1 MAELNA
7 LSACPPSLVVTP
19 HPVTLEGQQRI
30 VAEMLPRET
39 LGHFL
44 ARTVPDYG
52 SDAWEV
58 RINGVRVPHQ
68 IIDKVR
74 PKGGTVIEV
83 RGTVGR
89 TALLIVAMVALT
101 IFTAGVGT
109 AMVAAGYSAM
119 AAGMAQAAI
128 YAVGSLLINKVL
140 GPKKPKQYESDAAT
154 VYTIGSA
161 RNQARPYEPLPLV
174 LGNIRIAP
182 DIASQPYSFYEAN
195 DQFMAMVL
203 TPGINVARVEAMFNG
218 EALLSTFEGV
228 QVWHSGFPRM
238 PEEKIPLYSNVD
250 TLAGGALTAEK
261 GTPSAWVQRTSSP
274 STIRLQLDF
283 DYMLFDTTS
292 KGKPKDNQETIQVQ
306 YRSVGATDWRVF
318 GNFPLISQSQKQQR
332 RTYALDV
339 EPGQYEVRARIAGR
353 NTDGSGAT
361 SDFTWSTLKSI
372 QTDTASYAGIPRIG
386 IRIKATGQLNGAP
399 DELRCVAYAAPI
411 PVWKGSQWVT
421 EETSNPG
428 AQILAYARGIRDP
441 AGNLIAGLGL
451 LDAQIDIAALQAFML
466 HCAASKYS
474 YDNVIRDTRSH
485 DDVLQAIAL
494 AGFGNVTWAAGR
506 LSVVWAA
513 DEQPLSGVVNM
524 ATIKKGQ
531 FQIDYTLANAAD
543 GIEFTYVDRSD
554 WSSKT
559 LRVTA
564 PGVQTMLNPAQV
576 SGEGITTEEHAA
588 KMARYH
594 LAQSLYQYK
603 DISFSTDIEHLSY
616 RRMSVLAL
624 QHDLTQWGFGGRL
637 VSATRDGSTV
647 VLNLDDQVRAPATGN
662 SVIGLRIPGE
672 LVYRVFRV
680 ATFAGE
686 TDQIRLADP
695 WPADAPL
702 PGNTAENPA
711 HDTIWI
717 FDFKQTPGYRVR
729 VVGIEPESDLKGASV
744 SVVPEGPEFWRY
756 VESGQYI
763 PAPNGSL
770 LQTRPVASN
779 LRITEQQVVQGDTV
793 FTELSATFD
802 VSGPVGETIVLSD
815 LDRNSELE
823 QVAATR
829 TRTATWRIPQ
839 AGVYPITVR
848 PYSPEGNAGVAVTA
862 MYATRG
868 ADVPPVLV
876 DVFDVAE
883 ISGGVRRYTWGFL
896 KETVQSADFAGVEI
910 RYSAGKVA
918 APAWDQMTPLGDDG
932 YHVAAFEAVLPP
944 AGDWT
949 FACRSRNTSGA
960 LSEASRVVQKTLR
973 ANLGEVIGDLTED
986 LEEQTRKQVEQQ
998 RQLDKETLDRV
1009 LADASEAAARAR
1021 DLAVVNA
1028 NLVQETGL
1036 RVAAVQQVADN
1047 LSTTSKALAQEK
1059 IDRANAVLN
1068 EKTERVAA
1076 VENLATT
1083 TQSQFESVAQQIGSV
1098 AAGSG
1103 TQFDKKKIWYFD
1115 SAIEGWGSNG
1125 GNPTIVEGWLR
1136 PFNNSNAYITS
1147 PTSLAIDGAAY
1158 RFIKLRM
1165 RKVGNPVWKGTV
1177 WWTIDADATF
1187 NAAKSSTIAQ
1197 PSFDANGIA
1206 TVDIDNIPWN
1216 GASPVRQVRLD
1227 LTVAQTANDYILY
1240 DYVAV
1245 GRPTPGASV
1254 AEVQEVQTALQQ
1266 ADQVVAQ
1273 SVTTL
1278 GVQMRGQYTGS
1289 DPAQLTSGL
1298 MYQEMQARAT
1308 ADQVQV
1314 QRIGTMEA
1322 RMPAGTGGLATSASV
1337 TTLQDAMVAADQSN
1351 AQATTRLSSDLRA
1364 AMSRSLNLVINGDL
1378 VNDLAGWQVS
1388 GGQPGAWTVS
1398 ATEGRGGGKCL
1409 KGTSIPFGVV
1419 TSVQANLNEGIEVKV
1434 GRRYRLRAW
1443 VKVSADYVGDTD
1455 NSKIRVG
1462 AVRTDGTEVLLW
1474 SRVYNSG
1481 WTNWTLVEAVF
1492 TIAEGT
1498 VRFRLSAGLRNTA
1511 GYVLV
1516 DDFELVDVTDE
1527 EQIAST
1533 ASGLSSITT
1542 RTGVIEGT
1550 LVAHGSALTQV
1561 QADLAGK
1568 ASNAAMSSLE
1578 GKVTQL
1584 GNTVSS
1590 QGTALTNVTASLQNI
1605 GGDNL
1610 ILNSSM
1616 EDGTP
1621 SGVNPPTGWNLERSR
1636 SEGGALSHVDSP
1648 LSGGG
1653 KALRIEWTAV
1663 NAKDWIGL
1671 NRAGP
1676 GTNYVKVEANTD
1688 YVLSSWV
1695 RGSVGTKTQL
1705 YVQWM
1710 NSTGGTVLGTVTLPE
1725 VAMTGQWQ
1733 RLVLPAR
1740 SRGDAVL
1747 ARVYVGR
1754 QFADQPGSYAI
1765 EIDNVMMQQGTVATA
1780 YMPSGAE
1787 TLAKVSANAAAT
1799 TSLTGTVT
1807 ALQGNVTALGQ
1818 SVTSVN
1824 AELDGLRTLGDNL
1837 VPNSDFA
1844 TGLQWWSLAAP
1855 FPVWSETA
1863 GDNRPGVTMTRT
1875 TSSNPALGAMDA
1887 QWIPNR
1893 GARRYRAIVRAMG
1906 VSGAMNLMLRLQR
1919 QNRETLAVGYSD
1931 KQLTLTTSFGT
1942 YIVDFDAVDST
1953 IGAVRL
1959 WAYNYP
1965 NNAVVRVD
1973 CIELYDVTDQ
1983 LAAETNA
1990 AATSTLTGKVT
2001 TLEGTTIAQGQA
2013 ITSVNAQLTAT
2024 QQAGA
2029 NIMVDAGFEGHA
2041 ADALISQSSTGALR
2055 AIAGSAGARAYV
2067 GARAARLLR
2076 TGAPSNTNTDVYFGP
2091 EILTNEGRV
2100 YFVEA
2105 WLKNDPDAVAPG
2117 GSTYSIGV
2125 SGVNSAGVRAWYSAP
2140 ATGTQRMDAL
2150 ANWTKISGY
2159 VTISNPTVKA
2169 QLWAAIQGRNGQ
2181 TPQNVALLIDN
2192 VMWQD
2197 VTDAHGAKTTA
2208 DAAATGLSALTT
2220 TVTQQGGQI
2229 TTLGQQVN
2237 QVGAS
2242 VAGKADTQVVQTLTA
2257 MVKDTMTGGGNLLS
2271 NTLFKDGRR
2280 GWGWWNSGNG
2290 TWNELGLVA
2299 GPEWA
2304 PPGLAHFGGFAP
2316 SNLALNTQFWA
2327 GDEQPVPVVAGKRYC
2342 FSAYINCHRVGLAIL
2357 ISFRDA
2363 NGNTVGEQYSG
2374 PADATN
2380 VRPPITLDRMKRL
2393 SASMVA
2399 PASAV
2404 YARVGFYL
2412 RGLGLSNNEGNYFW
2426 IFQPMLEEMR
2436 EGQTGPSPYSA
2447 GGGETLAGYSLYVT
2461 ADGLTGGM
2469 VTKNDGKVVDMKI
2482 LANVL
2487 QILSPNQP
2495 EGIEMRDGYIRVWK
2509 GNSQRIIGTGFGSGD
2524 LMDYFGP
2531 NVGAGAA
2538 NKMNA
2543 TMWMD
2548 VNGNAYWG
2556 GSLSAGIWKNANRT
2570 SSTAANPYVEVGPF
2584 AAHGKQR
2591 VVVASFSTFSPTYT
2605 TWYDGRS
2612 SSNEPP
2618 PPAIVTSTVLRLRRN
2633 SGAGLELVSQ
2643 QAFPPSAVLV
2653 SNTYHDRD
2661 AGIPQLPNGGWQQQ
2675 YYFTCSGSFTATEQ
2689 GSTYQSFIY
2698 EGSLT
2703 TQAIPQ
2709 IENQTIAVVSTEE
2722 P

>member
-1 MAELNA
+1 MAELNG

-386 IRIKATGQLNGAP
+386 IRIKATGQLNGSP

-441 AGNLIAGLGL
+441 GGNLIAGLGL

-466 HCAASKYS
+466 HCAASKYT

-647 VLNLDDQVRAPATGN
+647 VLTLDDQVRAPATGN
-662 SVIGLRIPGE
+662 SFIGLRIPGE

-680 ATFAGE
+680 AAFAGE
-686 TDQIRLADP
+686 TDQIRLADT

-829 TRTATWRIPQ
+829 TRIATWRIPQ

-896 KETVQSADFAGVEI
+896 NETVQSADFAGVEI

-1103 TQFDKKKIWYFD
+1103 TQFDKKRIWYFD
-1115 SAIEGWGSNG
+1115 SAIEGWASNG

-1165 RKVGNPVWKGTV
+1165 RKVGNPAWKGTV
-1177 WWTIDADATF
+1177 WWTTDADATF
-1187 NAAKSSTIAQ
+1187 NAAKSSTTAQ

-1419 TSVQANLNEGIEVKV
+1419 TSAQANLNEGIEVKV

-1516 DDFELVDVTDE
+1516 DDLELVDVTDE

-1550 LVAHGSALTQV
+1550 LVAQGSALTQV
-1561 QADLAGK
+1561 QADVAGK
-1568 ASNAAMSSLE
+1568 ASNGALTWLDS
-1578 GKVTQL
+1578 KVTQL
-1584 GNTVSS
+1584 GNTVTS

-1610 ILNSSM
+1610 LSDSSFETSNNQASLLPNWQTSSSGATLVSYGNSPLPGSGRFVSVSATLVGSGQYVGVEPATSM
-1616 EDGTP
+1616 RPKAVAGQKYVNSVWAKGTP
-1621 SGVNPPTGWNLERSR
+1621 
-1636 SEGGALSHVDSP
+1636 GAT
-1648 LSGGG
+1648 
-1653 KALRIEWTAV
+1653 LRMFVQFLTAGS
-1663 NAKDWIGL
+1663 ASGL
-1671 NRAGP
+1671 NVVSQDFTLSDTFQRFVMNPVVAAENAALVRAIYRVIGGP
-1676 GTNYVKVEANTD
+1676 TSASLQLDIDNAQLQQGDVATQ
-1688 YVLSSWV
+1688 WV
-1695 RGSVGTKTQL
+1695 PSVGEAAAVAAAAAAAT
-1705 YVQWM
+1705 
-1710 NSTGGTVLGTVTLPE
+1710 STLSGTVT
-1725 VAMTGQWQ
+1725 T
-1733 RLVLPAR
+1733 
-1740 SRGDAVL
+1740 
-1747 ARVYVGR
+1747 
-1754 QFADQPGSYAI
+1754 
-1765 EIDNVMMQQGTVATA
+1765 
-1780 YMPSGAE
+1780 
-1787 TLAKVSANAAAT
+1787 
-1799 TSLTGTVT
+1799 
-1807 ALQGNVTALGQ
+1807 LQGNVTAQGQ
-1818 SVTSVN
+1818 AVTTVN
-1824 AELDGLRTLGDNL
+1824 AKLDGLRTLGDNL

-1844 TGLQWWSLAAP
+1844 AGLQWWLLQTP
-1855 FPVWSETA
+1855 FPVWSDTA

-1931 KQLTLTTSFGT
+1931 KQLTLTTSFAT
-1942 YIVDFDAVDST
+1942 YTVDFEAVDST

-1959 WAYNYP
+1959 WVYNYP

-1973 CIELYDVTDQ
+1973 SVELYDVTDQ
-1983 LAAETNA
+1983 LAAEANA

-2001 TLEGTTIAQGQA
+2001 TLEGTTTAQGQA

-2029 NIMVDAGFEGHA
+2029 NIMVDAGFEGFA

-2055 AIAGSAGARAYV
+2055 AIAGSAGARTYV

-2125 SGVNSAGVRAWYSAP
+2125 SGVNSAGSRAWYSAP
-2140 ATGTQRMDAL
+2140 TTGTQRMDAL

-2192 VMWQD
+2192 VIWQD

-2229 TTLGQQVN
+2229 TALGQQVN

-2242 VAGKADTQVVQTLTA
+2242 VAGKADAQVVQTLTA

-2290 TWNELGLVA
+2290 TWHELGLVA
-2299 GPEWA
+2299 GPDWA
-2304 PPGLAHFGGFAP
+2304 PPGLVHFGGFAP

-2548 VNGNAYWG
+2548 VSGNAYWG

-2591 VVVASFSTFSPTYT
+2591 VVVASFSTFSPNYT
-2605 TWYDGRS
+2605 AWYDGRS

-2643 QAFPPSAVLV
+2643 QAFRASAVLV

>member
-7 LSACPPSLVVTP
+7 LAACPPSLVVTP

-30 VAEMLPRET
+30 AAELLPRET

-44 ARTVPDYG
+44 VRTVPDYG

-174 LGNIRIAP
+174 LGSIRIAP
-182 DIASQPYSFYEAN
+182 DIASQPYSFYESN

-203 TPGINVARVEAMFNG
+203 TPGINVARVDAMFNG

-306 YRSVGATDWRVF
+306 YRTVGATDWRVF
-318 GNFPLISQSQKQQR
+318 GNFALISQSQKQQR

-411 PVWKGSQWVT
+411 PVWKGNQWIT
-421 EETSNPG
+421 EESSNPG

-466 HCAASKYS
+466 HCAASKYT

-543 GIEFTYVDRSD
+543 GVEFTYVDRSD

-647 VLNLDDQVRAPATGN
+647 VLTLDDQVRAPATGN
-662 SVIGLRIPGE
+662 SFIGLRIPGE

-702 PGNTAENPA
+702 PGNTDENQA

-802 VSGPVGETIVLSD
+802 VSGPAGETIVLSD

-896 KETVQSADFAGVEI
+896 NETVQSADFAGVEI

-1021 DLAVVNA
+1021 ELGVVNA
-1028 NLVQETGL
+1028 KLVSEAQTRANQIGQAMDA
-1036 RVAAVQQVADN
+1036 VAAEGQA
-1047 LSTTSKALAQEK
+1047 
-1059 IDRANAVLN
+1059 RAAGLLN
-1068 EKTERVAA
+1068 EKLERQAA
-1076 VENLATT
+1076 VTAESDAR
-1083 TQSQFESVAQQIGSV
+1083 QSDVESLSRALSEV

-1103 TQFDKKKIWYFD
+1103 TQFDSKTIWHFTTTV
-1115 SAIEGWGSNG
+1115 EGWGSNG
-1125 GNPTIVEGWLR
+1125 GAPALNDGWLR
-1136 PFNNSNAYITS
+1136 PTNNSASYAQS
-1147 PTSLAIDGAAY
+1147 PAALGIDGNAY

-1165 RKVGNPVWKGTV
+1165 RRTGNPVWLGLV
-1177 WWTIDADATF
+1177 RWTTEADQAW
-1187 NAAKSSTIAQ
+1187 NDGKSTTIAQ
-1197 PSFDANGIA
+1197 PAFDAAGVA
-1206 TVDIDNIPWN
+1206 TVDISDIPWS
-1216 GASPVRQVRLD
+1216 GPSPIRQVRIA
-1227 LTVAQTANDYILY
+1227 LTRGQTSNDYVEY
-1240 DYVAV
+1240 DYIAI
-1245 GRPTPGASV
+1245 GRPAPGASV
-1254 AEVQEVQTALQQ
+1254 ALVQEERQARVTAL
-1266 ADQVVAQ
+1266 AAEA
-1273 SVTTL
+1273 SERNTL
-1278 GVQMRGQYTGS
+1278 AVQMRGSYTGS
-1289 DPAQLTSGL
+1289 ELSQAQGFVGDERT
-1298 MYQEMQARAT
+1298 ARVA
-1308 ADQVQV
+1308 ADSAQV
-1314 QRIGTMEA
+1314 QRISTMEA
-1322 RMPAGTGGLATSASV
+1322 RLPAGTGQLATTAAV
-1337 TTLQDAMVAADQSN
+1337 TQLQEAMVAADQANS
-1351 AQATTRLSSDLRA
+1351 QATTTVNSKLTGLRMTGDNIVPNSNFATGMEWWTRTVGPAGNSIEWGA
-1364 AMSRSLNLVINGDL
+1364 ASGDGGPGVVI
-1378 VNDLAGWQVS
+1378 
-1388 GGQPGAWTVS
+1388 
-1398 ATEGRGGGKCL
+1398 GRGSTASSPWIAANEAAWQPVKAPRRFRAIFKARAVGTGGNVL
-1409 KGTSIPFGVV
+1409 MRQHVRDAALVEGVSDV
-1419 TSVQANLNEGIEVKV
+1419 TVAVTNTAWQRYTVDWSEVGPTRIEA
-1434 GRRYRLRAW
+1434 RFTA
-1443 VKVSADYVGDTD
+1443 YVTT
-1455 NSKIRVG
+1455 VG
-1462 AVRTDGTEVLLW
+1462 A
-1474 SRVYNSG
+1474 
-1481 WTNWTLVEAVF
+1481 
-1492 TIAEGT
+1492 T
-1498 VRFRLSAGLRNTA
+1498 VAFDRIEI
-1511 GYVLV
+1511 Y
-1516 DDFELVDVTDE
+1516 DVTDLVANE
-1527 EQIAST
+1527 LT
-1533 ASGLSSITT
+1533 ASGLQALTT
-1542 RTGVIEGT
+1542 RTSSIEGIQTAQAT
-1550 LVAHGSALTQV
+1550 LIGQV
-1561 QADLAGK
+1561 QSGLAQTNGNVTAAQQAAQAAADAAGAK
-1568 ASNAAMSSLE
+1568 GRVIYGAAAPAVADRLPQNLWIDSTGNANTPKRWNGTAWAAVSDKVATDAAAAAAAAQQTANAAQSQATANAGALSTLDT
-1578 GKVTQL
+1578 KVTQ
-1584 GNTVSS
+1584 
-1590 QGTALTNVTASLQNI
+1590 QGAALTAQGEAITAVNIRADGLAAGLANI

-1610 ILNSSM
+1610 LIDSSF
-1616 EDGTP
+1616 ET
-1621 SGVNPPTGWNLERSR
+1621 S
-1636 SEGGALSHVDSP
+1636 
-1648 LSGGG
+1648 
-1653 KALRIEWTAV
+1653 
-1663 NAKDWIGL
+1663 
-1671 NRAGP
+1671 
-1676 GTNYVKVEANTD
+1676 TNANTPAPNWA
-1688 YVLSSWV
+1688 SSSS
-1695 RGSVGTKTQL
+1695 GSA
-1705 YVQWM
+1705 
-1710 NSTGGTVLGTVTLPE
+1710 
-1725 VAMTGQWQ
+1725 VARYGVSD
-1733 RLVLPAR
+1733 L
-1740 SRGDAVL
+1740 
-1747 ARVYVGR
+1747 
-1754 QFADQPGSYAI
+1754 PGSSRFLSI
-1765 EIDNVMMQQGTVATA
+1765 
-1780 YMPSGAE
+1780 S
-1787 TLAKVSANAAAT
+1787 
-1799 TSLTGTVT
+1799 
-1807 ALQGNVTALGQ
+1807 
-1818 SVTSVN
+1818 
-1824 AELDGLRTLGDNL
+1824 
-1837 VPNSDFA
+1837 
-1844 TGLQWWSLAAP
+1844 
-1855 FPVWSETA
+1855 
-1863 GDNRPGVTMTRT
+1863 
-1875 TSSNPALGAMDA
+1875 
-1887 QWIPNR
+1887 
-1893 GARRYRAIVRAMG
+1893 
-1906 VSGAMNLMLRLQR
+1906 
-1919 QNRETLAVGYSD
+1919 
-1931 KQLTLTTSFGT
+1931 
-1942 YIVDFDAVDST
+1942 
-1953 IGAVRL
+1953 
-1959 WAYNYP
+1959 
-1965 NNAVVRVD
+1965 
-1973 CIELYDVTDQ
+1973 
-1983 LAAETNA
+1983 
-1990 AATSTLTGKVT
+1990 STLTGASSYVGIEPAVAMRPKVKVGESYVWSIWAKGTPGALFRMYTQYVNAAGSPVNTVQQDFVLTDAFTRFVINPSLAGESAVAARAICRVFGSAAGSALYQLDVDNAQFQQGSVATQWQPSAAEAAAALAANVGLATTLSGKVT
-2001 TLEGTTIAQGQA
+2001 TLEGTTTAQGQA
-2013 ITSVNAQLTAT
+2013 ITTVSAGLAQ
-2024 QQAGA
+2024 A
-2029 NIMVDAGFEGHA
+2029 NRSGSNMVVDGSFEGRASGTALA
-2041 ADALISQSSTGALR
+2041 AWAVVGPGGRTGTNALAVSGDGVARGTVIQTFDVTPGRTYYAEAWVKR
-2055 AIAGSAGARAYV
+2055 VGSATGGTIQLRGNLSLNGASATYPYFQQLNV
-2067 GARAARLLR
+2067 SQL
-2076 TGAPSNTNTDVYFGP
+2076 NTEDWV
-2091 EILTNEGRV
+2091 
-2100 YFVEA
+2100 
-2105 WLKNDPDAVAPG
+2105 
-2117 GSTYSIGV
+2117 
-2125 SGVNSAGVRAWYSAP
+2125 
-2140 ATGTQRMDAL
+2140 
-2150 ANWTKISGY
+2150 KISGKL
-2159 VTISNPTVKA
+2159 TIPEGKN
-2169 QLWAAIQGRNGQ
+2169 QLHFQEYHTGNLVSGQ
-2181 TPQNVALLIDN
+2181 QILWDDFVLL
-2192 VMWQD
+2192 D
-2197 VTDAHGAKTTA
+2197 VTEAAAAQGVA

-2229 TTLGQQVN
+2229 TALGQQVN

-2257 MVKDTMTGGGNLLS
+2257 MVKDTMSGGGNLLS
-2271 NTLFKDGRR
+2271 NTLFKDGSR

-2290 TWNELGLVA
+2290 VWNGLGLVA

-2342 FSAYINCHRVGLAIL
+2342 FSAYINCHRVGLALL

-2380 VRPPITLDRMKRL
+2380 VRPPITLERLKRL

-2404 YARVGFYL
+2404 YARVGYYL

-2509 GNSQRIIGTGFGSGD
+2509 GNSQRIIGTGFGGGD

-2538 NKMNA
+2538 NKLNA

-2618 PPAIVTSTVLRLRRN
+2618 PPAIASSTVLRLRRN
-2633 SGAGLELVSQ
+2633 VGAGLELVSQ
-2643 QAFPPSAVLV
+2643 QAFPASAVLV
-2653 SNTYHDRD
+2653 NLTYHDRD
-2661 AGIPQLPNGGWQQQ
+2661 AGIRELPNGGWQQE
-2675 YYFTCSGSFTATEQ
+2675 YYFACSGSFTATEP
-2689 GSTYQSFIY
+2689 GSTFQNFIY
-2698 EGSLT
+2698 EGAIT

-2709 IENQTIAVVSTEE
+2709 IVSQTIAVVSTEE

>member
-7 LSACPPSLVVTP
+7 LAACPPSLVVTP

-30 VAEMLPRET
+30 AAELLPRET

-44 ARTVPDYG
+44 VRTVPDYG

-174 LGNIRIAP
+174 LGSIRIAP
-182 DIASQPYSFYEAN
+182 DIASQPYSFYESN

-203 TPGINVARVEAMFNG
+203 TPGINVARVDAMFNG

-261 GTPSAWVQRTSSP
+261 GTPSAWVQRTSSL

-306 YRSVGATDWRVF
+306 YRTVGATDWRVF
-318 GNFPLISQSQKQQR
+318 GNFALISQSQKQQR

-411 PVWKGSQWVT
+411 PVWKGNQWIT
-421 EETSNPG
+421 EESSNPG

-466 HCAASKYS
+466 HCAASKYT

-647 VLNLDDQVRAPATGN
+647 VLTLDDQVRAPATGN
-662 SVIGLRIPGE
+662 SFIGLRIPGE

-702 PGNTAENPA
+702 PGNTDENPA

-770 LQTRPVASN
+770 LKTRPVASN

-793 FTELSATFD
+793 FTELSASFD

-823 QVAATR
+823 QVATTR

-876 DVFDVAE
+876 DVFDVVE

-896 KETVQSADFAGVEI
+896 NETVQSADFAGVEI
-910 RYSAGKVA
+910 RYSPGKVA

-944 AGDWT
+944 AGEWT

-960 LSEASRVVQKTLR
+960 LSETSRVVQKTLR
-973 ANLGEVIGDLTED
+973 ANLGEVIGDLVED
-986 LEEQTRKQVEQQ
+986 LDDQTRKLVEQQ
-998 RQLDKETLDRV
+998 RQLDKETVDRI

-1021 DLAVVNA
+1021 ELGVVNA
-1028 NLVQETGL
+1028 KLVSEAQTRANQIGQAMDAVAAEGQARATGL
-1036 RVAAVQQVADN
+1036 
-1047 LSTTSKALAQEK
+1047 
-1059 IDRANAVLN
+1059 LN
-1068 EKTERVAA
+1068 EKLERQAA
-1076 VENLATT
+1076 VTAESDAR
-1083 TQSQFESVAQQIGSV
+1083 QSDVESLSRALSEV

-1103 TQFDKKKIWYFD
+1103 TQFDSKTIWHFTTTV
-1115 SAIEGWGSNG
+1115 EGWGSNG
-1125 GNPTIVEGWLR
+1125 GAPALNDGWLR
-1136 PFNNSNAYITS
+1136 PTNNSASYAQS
-1147 PTSLAIDGAAY
+1147 PAGLGIDGNAY

-1165 RKVGNPVWKGTV
+1165 RRTGNPVWLGLV
-1177 WWTIDADATF
+1177 RWTTEADQAW
-1187 NAAKSSTIAQ
+1187 NDGKSTAIA
-1197 PSFDANGIA
+1197 PPAFDAAGVA
-1206 TVDIDNIPWN
+1206 TVDISDIPWS
-1216 GASPVRQVRLD
+1216 GPSPIRQVRIA
-1227 LTVAQTANDYILY
+1227 LTRGQTINDYVEY
-1240 DYVAV
+1240 DYIAI
-1245 GRPTPGASV
+1245 GRPAPGASV
-1254 AEVQEVQTALQQ
+1254 ALVQEERQARVTAL
-1266 ADQVVAQ
+1266 AAEA
-1273 SVTTL
+1273 SERNTL
-1278 GVQMRGQYTGS
+1278 AVQMRGNYTGS
-1289 DPAQLTSGL
+1289 DLSQAQGFVGDERT
-1298 MYQEMQARAT
+1298 ARVA
-1308 ADQVQV
+1308 ADSSQV
-1314 QRIGTMEA
+1314 QRITTMEA
-1322 RMPAGTGGLATSASV
+1322 RMPAGSGGLATSASV
-1337 TTLQDAMVAADQSN
+1337 TTLQDAMVAADQAN
-1351 AQATTRLSSDLRA
+1351 AQATTKVSSDLRA
-1364 AMSRSLNLVINGDL
+1364 ALSRSLNLVINGDL
-1378 VNDLAGWQVS
+1378 VNDLAGWQVA
-1388 GGQPGAWTVS
+1388 GGQQGTWTVS

-1409 KGTSIPFGVV
+1409 KGTSIPFGVA
-1419 TSVQANLNEGIEVKV
+1419 TSAQANLNEGIEVKV

-1443 VKVSADYVGDTD
+1443 VKVSADYVGDID

-1474 SRVYNSG
+1474 SRVYNAG
-1481 WTNWTLVEAVF
+1481 WTNWTVVENVF

-1498 VRFRLSAGLRNTA
+1498 VRFRLSAGIRNTA

-1527 EQIAST
+1527 EQIAAT
-1533 ASGLSSITT
+1533 ASGLSSLTT
-1542 RTGVIEGT
+1542 RTGIIEGT
-1550 LVAHGSALTQV
+1550 QNAQATLIGQV
-1561 QADLAGK
+1561 QSGLA
-1568 ASNAAMSSLE
+1568 
-1578 GKVTQL
+1578 Q
-1584 GNTVSS
+1584 
-1590 QGTALTNVTASLQNI
+1590 TN
-1605 GGDNL
+1605 
-1610 ILNSSM
+1610 
-1616 EDGTP
+1616 
-1621 SGVNPPTGWNLERSR
+1621 
-1636 SEGGALSHVDSP
+1636 
-1648 LSGGG
+1648 
-1653 KALRIEWTAV
+1653 
-1663 NAKDWIGL
+1663 
-1671 NRAGP
+1671 
-1676 GTNYVKVEANTD
+1676 
-1688 YVLSSWV
+1688 
-1695 RGSVGTKTQL
+1695 
-1705 YVQWM
+1705 
-1710 NSTGGTVLGTVTLPE
+1710 
-1725 VAMTGQWQ
+1725 
-1733 RLVLPAR
+1733 
-1740 SRGDAVL
+1740 
-1747 ARVYVGR
+1747 
-1754 QFADQPGSYAI
+1754 
-1765 EIDNVMMQQGTVATA
+1765 
-1780 YMPSGAE
+1780 
-1787 TLAKVSANAAAT
+1787 
-1799 TSLTGTVT
+1799 
-1807 ALQGNVTALGQ
+1807 GNVTAAQQAAQAAADAAGAKGKVIYGSALPAATDRLPQNLWIDSTGNSNTPKRWNGTAWAAVSDKVATDAAAAAAAAQQTANAAQSQASANAGALSTLDTKVTQQGAALTSLGQ
-1818 SVTSVN
+1818 AITTVN

-1837 VPNSDFA
+1837 IPNSNFSA
-1844 TGLQWWSLAAP
+1844 GLQWWSLQAP

-1863 GDNRPGVTMTRT
+1863 GDSRPGVTMTRT

-1906 VSGAMNLMLRLQR
+1906 VSGAMNLMVRLQR

-1931 KQLTLTTSFGT
+1931 KQLTLASSFAT
-1942 YIVDFDAVDST
+1942 YAVDFDAVDAT

-1959 WAYNYP
+1959 WVYNYP

-1973 CIELYDVTDQ
+1973 SVELYDITDQ
-1983 LAAETNA
+1983 LAAEANA
-1990 AATSTLTGKVT
+1990 AATSTLSGKVT
-2001 TLEGTTIAQGQA
+2001 SLEGTTTAQGEA
-2013 ITSVNAQLTAT
+2013 ITSVNAAIAAT
-2024 QQAGA
+2024 QAAGP
-2029 NIMVDAGFEGHA
+2029 NIVIDAGFEGFASEQIIHTLA
-2041 ADALISQSSTGALR
+2041 AAGEFRAKAGNAGSSCFEGTRVGLLRRTVAPSTG
-2055 AIAGSAGARAYV
+2055 
-2067 GARAARLLR
+2067 
-2076 TGAPSNTNTDVYFGP
+2076 NTDAYFGP
-2091 EILTNEGRV
+2091 SISVVTGRT
-2100 YFVEA
+2100 YFIEA
-2105 WLKNDPDAVAPG
+2105 VVRNNSFFSGVAPG
-2117 GSTYSIGV
+2117 AAVFRFGLSVLT
-2125 SGVNSAGVRAWYSAP
+2125 SGNARAWHAGVENR
-2140 ATGTQRMDAL
+2140 RLDAL
-2150 ANWTKISGY
+2150 SQWTRVSAY
-2159 VTISNPTVKA
+2159 VTVTTPNARSA
-2169 QLWAAIQGRNGQ
+2169 QLWVSIPGSMPTGGL
-2181 TPQNVALLIDN
+2181 TDQNVGVLVDN
-2192 VMWQD
+2192 VIWQD
-2197 VTDAHGAKTTA
+2197 VTDAYGAKTTA

-2229 TTLGQQVN
+2229 TALGQQVN

-2342 FSAYINCHRVGLAIL
+2342 FSAYINCHRVGLALL

-2380 VRPPITLDRMKRL
+2380 IRPPITLERLKRL

-2404 YARVGFYL
+2404 YARVGYYL

-2509 GNSQRIIGTGFGSGD
+2509 GNSQRIIGTGFGGGD

-2618 PPAIVTSTVLRLRRN
+2618 PPAIASSTVLRLRRN
-2633 SGAGLELVSQ
+2633 VGAGLELVSQ
-2643 QAFPPSAVLV
+2643 QAFPASAVLV
-2653 SNTYHDRD
+2653 NLTYHDRD
-2661 AGIPQLPNGGWQQQ
+2661 AGIRELPNGGWQQE
-2675 YYFTCSGSFTATEQ
+2675 YYFACSGSFTATEP
-2689 GSTYQSFIY
+2689 GSTFQNFIY
-2698 EGSLT
+2698 EGAIT

-2709 IENQTIAVVSTEE
+2709 IVNQTIAVVSTEE

>member
-30 VAEMLPRET
+30 AAEMLPRET

-140 GPKKPKQYESDAAT
+140 GPKKPKQYETDAAT

-466 HCAASKYS
+466 HCAASKYT

-647 VLNLDDQVRAPATGN
+647 VLTLDDQVRAPATGN
-662 SVIGLRIPGE
+662 SFIGLRIPGE

-680 ATFAGE
+680 AAFAGE

-848 PYSPEGNAGVAVTA
+848 PYSPEGSAGVAVTA

-868 ADVPPVLV
+868 VDVPPVLV

-896 KETVQSADFAGVEI
+896 NETVQSADFAGVEI

-918 APAWDQMTPLGDDG
+918 APAWDQMIPLGDDG

-1021 DLAVVNA
+1021 ELGVVNA
-1028 NLVQETGL
+1028 KLVSEAQTRANQIGQAMDA
-1036 RVAAVQQVADN
+1036 VAAEGQA
-1047 LSTTSKALAQEK
+1047 
-1059 IDRANAVLN
+1059 RAAGLLN
-1068 EKTERVAA
+1068 EKLERQAA
-1076 VENLATT
+1076 VTAESDAR
-1083 TQSQFESVAQQIGSV
+1083 QSDVESLSRALSEV

-1103 TQFDKKKIWYFD
+1103 TQFDSKTIWHFTTTV
-1115 SAIEGWGSNG
+1115 EGWGSNG
-1125 GNPTIVEGWLR
+1125 GAPALNDGWLR
-1136 PFNNSNAYITS
+1136 PTNNSASYAQS
-1147 PTSLAIDGAAY
+1147 PAALGIDGNAY

-1165 RKVGNPVWKGTV
+1165 RRTGNPVWLGLV
-1177 WWTIDADATF
+1177 RWTTEADQAW
-1187 NAAKSSTIAQ
+1187 NDGKSTTIAQ
-1197 PSFDANGIA
+1197 PAFDAAGVA
-1206 TVDIDNIPWN
+1206 TVDISDIPWS
-1216 GASPVRQVRLD
+1216 GPSPIRQVRIAF
-1227 LTVAQTANDYILY
+1227 TRGQTANDYVEY
-1240 DYVAV
+1240 DYIAI
-1245 GRPTPGASV
+1245 GRPAPGASV
-1254 AEVQEVQTALQQ
+1254 ALVQEERQARVTAL
-1266 ADQVVAQ
+1266 AAEA
-1273 SVTTL
+1273 SERNTL
-1278 GVQMRGQYTGS
+1278 AVQMRGNYTGS
-1289 DPAQLTSGL
+1289 DLSQAQGFVGD
-1298 MYQEMQARAT
+1298 ERAARVA
-1308 ADQVQV
+1308 ADSSQV
-1314 QRIGTMEA
+1314 QRITTMEA
-1322 RMPAGTGGLATSASV
+1322 RMPAGSGGLATIASV
-1337 TTLQDAMVAADQSN
+1337 TTLQDAMVAADQAN
-1351 AQATTRLSSDLRA
+1351 AQATTKVSSDLRA
-1364 AMSRSLNLVINGDL
+1364 AMSRGVNLVNNGDIG
-1378 VNDLAGWQVS
+1378 NDLAGWQIS
-1388 GGQPGAWTVS
+1388 GGQPGAWSVS
-1398 ATEGRGGGKCL
+1398 ATEGRGGGRCL
-1409 KGTSIPFGVV
+1409 KGASVPVGVV
-1419 TSVQANLNEGIEVKV
+1419 ASAQANLNEGIEVKV

-1462 AVRTDGTEVLLW
+1462 AIRTDGTEVLLW
-1474 SRVYNSG
+1474 SRTYNSG

-1498 VRFRLSAGLRNTA
+1498 ARFRLSAGIRNTA

-1527 EQIAST
+1527 EQIAAT
-1533 ASGLSSITT
+1533 ASGLSSLTT
-1542 RTGVIEGT
+1542 RTGIIEGT
-1550 LVAHGSALTQV
+1550 QNAQATLIGQV
-1561 QADLAGK
+1561 QSGLAQTNGNVTAAQQAAQAAADAAGAKGKVIYGAALPAATDRLPQNLWIDSTANANTPKRWNGTAWAAVSDK
-1568 ASNAAMSSLE
+1568 AATDAAAAAAAAQQTANAAQSQASANAGALNTLDT
-1578 GKVTQL
+1578 KVTQI
-1584 GNTVSS
+1584 GNTVTS
-1590 QGTALTNVTASLQNI
+1590 QGAALTNVTASLQNI

-1610 ILNSSM
+1610 LLDSSFENSNSL
-1616 EDGTP
+1616 TTLLP
-1621 SGVNPPTGWNLERSR
+1621 FWRTSS
-1636 SEGGALSHVDSP
+1636 
-1648 LSGGG
+1648 SGGTTVG
-1653 KALRIEWTAV
+1653 YSPSSLPGSARHVSVSAILQGTGQYVGVEPALGYQPKIES
-1663 NAKDWIGL
+1663 GQ
-1671 NRAGP
+1671 R
-1676 GTNYVKVEANTD
+1676 
-1688 YVLSSWV
+1688 YVLSGMV
-1695 RGSVGTKTQL
+1695 KGTPGATCQLIIQCRNGSDVVT
-1705 YVQWM
+1705 
-1710 NSTGGTVLGTVTLPE
+1710 STVTKNFVLTDKFVRATSDPVVAPADTGQCRAIFRIIGGPSAALMQLDVDNVQFQMGE
-1725 VAMTGQWQ
+1725 VATQ
-1733 RLVLPAR
+1733 
-1740 SRGDAVL
+1740 
-1747 ARVYVGR
+1747 
-1754 QFADQPGSYAI
+1754 
-1765 EIDNVMMQQGTVATA
+1765 
-1780 YMPSGAE
+1780 YMPSVAE
-1787 TLAKVSANAAAT
+1787 AAA
-1799 TSLTGTVT
+1799 SA
-1807 ALQGNVTALGQ
+1807 AL
-1818 SVTSVN
+1818 S
-1824 AELDGLRTLGDNL
+1824 
-1837 VPNSDFA
+1837 
-1844 TGLQWWSLAAP
+1844 
-1855 FPVWSETA
+1855 
-1863 GDNRPGVTMTRT
+1863 
-1875 TSSNPALGAMDA
+1875 
-1887 QWIPNR
+1887 
-1893 GARRYRAIVRAMG
+1893 
-1906 VSGAMNLMLRLQR
+1906 
-1919 QNRETLAVGYSD
+1919 
-1931 KQLTLTTSFGT
+1931 
-1942 YIVDFDAVDST
+1942 
-1953 IGAVRL
+1953 
-1959 WAYNYP
+1959 
-1965 NNAVVRVD
+1965 
-1973 CIELYDVTDQ
+1973 
-1983 LAAETNA
+1983 A
-1990 AATSTLTGKVT
+1990 AAASSLTGKVT
-2001 TLEGTTIAQGQA
+2001 SLEGTITAQGQA
-2013 ITSVNAQLTAT
+2013 ITTANAALAAT
-2024 QQAGA
+2024 QAAGP
-2029 NIMVDAGFEGHA
+2029 NILIDAGFEGHA
-2041 ADALISQSSTGALR
+2041 ADALISQSSTGTLR

-2067 GARAARLLR
+2067 GVRAARLLR
-2076 TGAPSNTNTDVYFGP
+2076 TGVPSNTNTDVYFGP
-2091 EILTNEGRV
+2091 EIVTNEGRV

-2105 WLKNDPDAVAPG
+2105 WLKNDPDAAAPG

-2125 SGVNSAGVRAWYSAP
+2125 SGVNSAGARAWYSAP
-2140 ATGTQRMDAL
+2140 TTGTQRMDAL

-2229 TTLGQQVN
+2229 TALGQQVN

-2342 FSAYINCHRVGLAIL
+2342 FSAYINCHRVGLALL

-2363 NGNTVGEQYSG
+2363 NGNTVGEQSSG

-2380 VRPPITLDRMKRL
+2380 VGPPITLDRMKRL
-2393 SASMVA
+2393 SASMLA

-2531 NVGAGAA
+2531 NVGAAAA

-2548 VNGNAYWG
+2548 VSGNAYWG

-2643 QAFPPSAVLV
+2643 QAFPASAVLV

>member
-7 LSACPPSLVVTP
+7 LAACPPSLVVTP

-30 VAEMLPRET
+30 AAELLPRET

-44 ARTVPDYG
+44 VRTVPDYG

-174 LGNIRIAP
+174 LGSIRIAP
-182 DIASQPYSFYEAN
+182 DIASQPYSFYESN

-203 TPGINVARVEAMFNG
+203 TPGINVARVDAMFNG

-306 YRSVGATDWRVF
+306 YRTVGATDWRVF
-318 GNFPLISQSQKQQR
+318 GNFALISQSQKQQR

-411 PVWKGSQWVT
+411 PVWKGNQWIT
-421 EETSNPG
+421 EESSNPG

-466 HCAASKYS
+466 HCAASKYT

-594 LAQSLYQYK
+594 LAQSLFQYK

-647 VLNLDDQVRAPATGN
+647 VLTLDDQVRAPATGN
-662 SVIGLRIPGE
+662 SFIGLRIPGE

-702 PGNTAENPA
+702 PGNTDENPA

-779 LRITEQQVVQGDTV
+779 LRVTEQQVVQGDTV
-793 FTELSATFD
+793 FTELTATFD

-823 QVAATR
+823 QVATTR

-848 PYSPEGNAGVAVTA
+848 PYSPEGNAGVAVTV
-862 MYATRG
+862 MYATAG

-876 DVFDVAE
+876 DIFDVTE

-896 KETVQSADFAGVEI
+896 NDTVQSADFAGVEI
-910 RYSAGKVA
+910 RYIAGKVA
-918 APAWDQMTPLGDDG
+918 APVWDQMTPLGDDG

-949 FACRSRNTSGA
+949 FACRSRNTSGE
-960 LSEASRVVQKTLR
+960 LSEASRVVQRTLG
-973 ANLGEVIGDLTED
+973 ANLGEVIGDLVED
-986 LEEQTRKQVEQQ
+986 LDEQTRKQVELQ
-998 RQLDKETLDRV
+998 RQLDNEALERV
-1009 LADASEAAARAR
+1009 LADANEAAARAR
-1021 DLAVVNA
+1021 DLGLVNA
-1028 NLVQETGL
+1028 SLVLEAQA
-1036 RVAAVQQVADN
+1036 RVSQIGQAMDAIAAEGQ
-1047 LSTTSKALAQEK
+1047 T
-1059 IDRANAVLN
+1059 RASDLLN
-1068 EKTERVAA
+1068 EKLEREAA
-1076 VENLATT
+1076 ITAVSE
-1083 TQSQFESVAQQIGSV
+1083 TQQDGFDSLSRALSEV

-1103 TQFDKKKIWYFD
+1103 TQFDSKRIWDFNLTTD
-1115 SAIEGWGSNG
+1115 SWTGNG
-1125 GNPTIVEGWLR
+1125 APALVDGWLR
-1136 PFNNSNAYITS
+1136 PANAAANPYVQS
-1147 PTSLAIDGAAY
+1147 PAGLAIDGSAY
-1158 RFIKLRM
+1158 RYVKMRIK
-1165 RKVGNPVWKGTV
+1165 KVGKPTWAGALQWIT
-1177 WWTIDADATF
+1177 TTDATW
-1187 NAAKSSTIAQ
+1187 NAAKRVAMAEPAWDSNGVATM
-1197 PSFDANGIA
+1197 DAADVPWWPA
-1206 TVDIDNIPWN
+1206 TVAAIRLQLGAAQALSDYYLIDW
-1216 GASPVRQVRLD
+1216 
-1227 LTVAQTANDYILY
+1227 VAI
-1240 DYVAV
+1240 
-1245 GRPTPGASV
+1245 GRPSPGASV
-1254 AEVQEVQTALQQ
+1254 ALVQEQAQAQTTAL
-1266 ADQVVAQ
+1266 AAEASKRDDLA
-1273 SVTTL
+1273 
-1278 GVQMRGQYTGS
+1278 VQMRGNYTGS
-1289 DPAQLTSGL
+1289 DLSKVTQGFLADERT
-1298 MYQEMQARAT
+1298 ARAT
-1308 ADQVQV
+1308 ADTAQL
-1314 QRIGTMEA
+1314 QRITTMEA
-1322 RMPAGTGGLATSASV
+1322 RMPAGSGGLATSASV
-1337 TTLQDAMVAADQSN
+1337 TTLQDAMVAADQAN
-1351 AQATTRLSSDLRA
+1351 AQATTKVSSDLRA
-1364 AMSRSLNLVINGDL
+1364 AMSRSLNLVINGDIG
-1378 VNDLAGWQVS
+1378 NDLAGWQIT
-1388 GGQPGAWTVS
+1388 GGQPGTWSVS

-1409 KGTSIPFGVV
+1409 KGTSVPFGVV
-1419 TSVQANLNEGIEVKV
+1419 TSAQANLNEGIEVKV

-1481 WTNWTLVEAVF
+1481 WTNWTVVENVF

-1498 VRFRLSAGLRNTA
+1498 ARFRLSAGLRNTA

-1516 DDFELVDVTDE
+1516 DDFEFVDITDE
-1527 EQIAST
+1527 ELIASN
-1533 ASGLSSITT
+1533 ASGLTAITT
-1542 RTGVIEGT
+1542 RVGVVEGT
-1550 LVAHGSALTQV
+1550 LVSQGTALTQV
-1561 QADLAGK
+1561 QADVAGK
-1568 ASNAAMSSLE
+1568 ASNAALTSLDS
-1578 GKVTQL
+1578 KVTQL
-1584 GNTVSS
+1584 GNTVTS
-1590 QGTALTNVTASLQNI
+1590 QGTALTNVTASLQSI

-1610 ILNSSM
+1610 LLNSSM

-1636 SEGGALSHVDSP
+1636 NEGGSLSHVDST

-1653 KALRIEWTAV
+1653 KAVRIEWTAI

-1676 GTNYVKVEANTD
+1676 GTNYVKVEPNTD

-1695 RGSVGTKTQL
+1695 RGSVGTKAQL

-1710 NSTGGTVLGTVTLPE
+1710 NATGGTVLGTVTLPE
-1725 VAMTGQWQ
+1725 VVMTGQWQ

-1754 QFADQPGSYAI
+1754 QFADQAGSYAI
-1765 EIDNVMMQQGTVATA
+1765 EIDNVMLQQGAVATQW
-1780 YMPSGAE
+1780 MPSVGEA
-1787 TLAKVSANAAAT
+1787 TAVAAA
-1799 TSLTGTVT
+1799 S
-1807 ALQGNVTALGQ
+1807 
-1818 SVTSVN
+1818 
-1824 AELDGLRTLGDNL
+1824 
-1837 VPNSDFA
+1837 
-1844 TGLQWWSLAAP
+1844 
-1855 FPVWSETA
+1855 
-1863 GDNRPGVTMTRT
+1863 
-1875 TSSNPALGAMDA
+1875 
-1887 QWIPNR
+1887 
-1893 GARRYRAIVRAMG
+1893 
-1906 VSGAMNLMLRLQR
+1906 
-1919 QNRETLAVGYSD
+1919 
-1931 KQLTLTTSFGT
+1931 
-1942 YIVDFDAVDST
+1942 
-1953 IGAVRL
+1953 
-1959 WAYNYP
+1959 
-1965 NNAVVRVD
+1965 
-1973 CIELYDVTDQ
+1973 
-1983 LAAETNA
+1983 A
-1990 AATSTLTGKVT
+1990 AAASTLTGKVT
-2001 TLEGTTIAQGQA
+2001 LLEGMTTAQGQA
-2013 ITSVNAQLTAT
+2013 ITSVNAQLAAT
-2024 QQAGA
+2024 QQAGP
-2029 NIMVDAGFEGHA
+2029 NIMIDAGFEGYA
-2041 ADALISQSSTGALR
+2041 ADALIYQAGTGTLR
-2055 AIAGSAGARAYV
+2055 AIAAAAGARAYV

-2076 TGAPSNTNTDVYFGP
+2076 TGAPSNANTDTYFGP

-2117 GSTYSIGV
+2117 GATYSIGV
-2125 SGVNSAGVRAWYSAP
+2125 TGINSAGVRAWYSAP
-2140 ATGTQRMDAL
+2140 TTGSQRMDAL

-2169 QLWAAIQGRNGQ
+2169 QLWATIQGRNGQ

-2197 VTDAHGAKTTA
+2197 VTDAYGAKTTA

-2229 TTLGQQVN
+2229 TALGQQVN

-2327 GDEQPVPVVAGKRYC
+2327 GDDQPVPVVAGKRYC
-2342 FSAYINCHRVGLAIL
+2342 FSAYINCHRVGLAL
-2357 ISFRDA
+2357 MISFRDA
-2363 NGNTVGEQYSG
+2363 NGNMVGEQYSG

-2380 VRPPITLDRMKRL
+2380 ITPPITLERLKRL
-2393 SASMVA
+2393 TVAMVA
-2399 PASAV
+2399 PAGAV
-2404 YARVGFYL
+2404 SARVGYYL

-2482 LANVL
+2482 LAHAL

-2509 GNSQRIIGTGFGSGD
+2509 GNSQRIIGTGFGGGD

-2538 NKMNA
+2538 NKLNA

-2618 PPAIVTSTVLRLRRN
+2618 PPAIASSTVLRLRRN
-2633 SGAGLELVSQ
+2633 VGAGLELVSQ
-2643 QAFPPSAVLV
+2643 QAFPASAVLV
-2653 SNTYHDRD
+2653 NLTYHDRD
-2661 AGIPQLPNGGWQQQ
+2661 AGIRELPNGGWQQE
-2675 YYFTCSGSFTATEQ
+2675 YYFACSGSFTATEP
-2689 GSTYQSFIY
+2689 GSTFQNFIY
-2698 EGSLT
+2698 EGAIT

-2709 IENQTIAVVSTEE
+2709 IVSQTIAVVSTEE

>member
-7 LSACPPSLVVTP
+7 LAACPPSLVVTP

-30 VAEMLPRET
+30 AAELLPRET

-44 ARTVPDYG
+44 VRTVPDYG

-174 LGNIRIAP
+174 LGSIRIAP
-182 DIASQPYSFYEAN
+182 DIASQPYSFYESN

-203 TPGINVARVEAMFNG
+203 TPGINVARVDAMFNG

-306 YRSVGATDWRVF
+306 YRTVGATDWRVF
-318 GNFPLISQSQKQQR
+318 GNFALISQSQKQQR

-411 PVWKGSQWVT
+411 PVWKGNQWVT
-421 EETSNPG
+421 EESSNPG

-466 HCAASKYS
+466 HCAASKYT

-647 VLNLDDQVRAPATGN
+647 VLTLDDQVRAPATGN
-662 SVIGLRIPGE
+662 SFIGLRIPGE

-702 PGNTAENPA
+702 PGNTDENPA

-770 LQTRPVASN
+770 LKTRPVASN

-793 FTELSATFD
+793 FTELSASFD

-823 QVAATR
+823 QVATTR

-896 KETVQSADFAGVEI
+896 NETVQSADFAGVEI
-910 RYSAGKVA
+910 RYSPGKVA

-944 AGDWT
+944 AGEWT

-960 LSEASRVVQKTLR
+960 LSETSRVVQKTLR
-973 ANLGEVIGDLTED
+973 ANLGEVIGDLVED
-986 LEEQTRKQVEQQ
+986 LDDQTRKLVEQQ
-998 RQLDKETLDRV
+998 RQLDKETVDRI

-1021 DLAVVNA
+1021 ELGVVNA
-1028 NLVQETGL
+1028 KLVSEAQTRANQIGQAMDAVAAEGQARATGL
-1036 RVAAVQQVADN
+1036 
-1047 LSTTSKALAQEK
+1047 
-1059 IDRANAVLN
+1059 LN
-1068 EKTERVAA
+1068 EKLERQAA
-1076 VENLATT
+1076 VTAESDAR
-1083 TQSQFESVAQQIGSV
+1083 QSDVESLSHALSEV

-1103 TQFDKKKIWYFD
+1103 TQFDSKTIWHFTTTV
-1115 SAIEGWGSNG
+1115 EGWGSNG
-1125 GNPTIVEGWLR
+1125 GAPALNDGWLR
-1136 PFNNSNAYITS
+1136 PTNNSASYAQS
-1147 PTSLAIDGAAY
+1147 PAGLGIDGNAY

-1165 RKVGNPVWKGTV
+1165 RRTGNPVWLGLV
-1177 WWTIDADATF
+1177 RWTTEADQAW
-1187 NAAKSSTIAQ
+1187 NDGKSTTIA
-1197 PSFDANGIA
+1197 PPAFDAAGVA
-1206 TVDIDNIPWN
+1206 TVDISDIPWS
-1216 GASPVRQVRLD
+1216 GPSPIRQLRIA
-1227 LTVAQTANDYILY
+1227 LTRGQTLNDYVEY
-1240 DYVAV
+1240 DYIAI
-1245 GRPTPGASV
+1245 GRPAPGASV
-1254 AEVQEVQTALQQ
+1254 ALVQEERQARVTAL
-1266 ADQVVAQ
+1266 AAEA
-1273 SVTTL
+1273 SERNTL
-1278 GVQMRGQYTGS
+1278 AVQMRGNYTGS
-1289 DPAQLTSGL
+1289 DLSQAQGFVGDERT
-1298 MYQEMQARAT
+1298 ARVA
-1308 ADQVQV
+1308 ADSSQV
-1314 QRIGTMEA
+1314 QRITTMEA
-1322 RMPAGTGGLATSASV
+1322 RMPAGNGGLATSASV
-1337 TTLQDAMVAADQSN
+1337 TTLQDAMVAADQAN
-1351 AQATTRLSSDLRA
+1351 AEATTAVNSKLNGLRTLGDNMLPNSDFA
-1364 AMSRSLNLVINGDL
+1364 DGVVWWQVGGSPMPVWSGTNGDGKAGFL
-1378 VNDLAGWQVS
+1378 LDKTGTATNPSLA
-1388 GGQPGAWTVS
+1388 ANS
-1398 ATEGRGGGKCL
+1398 AQWFPSRG
-1409 KGTSIPFGVV
+1409 I
-1419 TSVQANLNEGIEVKV
+1419 
-1434 GRRYRLRAW
+1434 RRYRAVVRARG
-1443 VKVSADYVGDTD
+1443 VSGAMNLMMRLERRNRETGATGTNDKTLMLTTSFASYTIDFDAVDAT
-1455 NSKIRVG
+1455 IG
-1462 AVRTDGTEVLLW
+1462 AVRLW
-1474 SRVYNSG
+1474 AYCWPNVAAIRIDRV
-1481 WTNWTLVEAVF
+1481 
-1492 TIAEGT
+1492 
-1498 VRFRLSAGLRNTA
+1498 
-1511 GYVLV
+1511 
-1516 DDFELVDVTDE
+1516 ELYDVTD
-1527 EQIAST
+1527 QAASELT
-1533 ASGLSSITT
+1533 ASGLEALTT
-1542 RTGVIEGT
+1542 RTSSIEGIQTAQAT
-1550 LVAHGSALTQV
+1550 LIGQV
-1561 QADLAGK
+1561 QSGLAQTNSNVTAAQQAAQAAADAAGAK
-1568 ASNAAMSSLE
+1568 GKVIYGPATPVVADRLPQNLWIDSTGNANTPKRWNGTAWAAVSDKVATDAAAAAAAAQQTANAAQSQANANAGALSTLDT
-1578 GKVTQL
+1578 KVTQ
-1584 GNTVSS
+1584 
-1590 QGTALTNVTASLQNI
+1590 QGAAL
-1605 GGDNL
+1605 
-1610 ILNSSM
+1610 
-1616 EDGTP
+1616 
-1621 SGVNPPTGWNLERSR
+1621 
-1636 SEGGALSHVDSP
+1636 
-1648 LSGGG
+1648 
-1653 KALRIEWTAV
+1653 
-1663 NAKDWIGL
+1663 
-1671 NRAGP
+1671 
-1676 GTNYVKVEANTD
+1676 
-1688 YVLSSWV
+1688 
-1695 RGSVGTKTQL
+1695 
-1705 YVQWM
+1705 
-1710 NSTGGTVLGTVTLPE
+1710 
-1725 VAMTGQWQ
+1725 
-1733 RLVLPAR
+1733 
-1740 SRGDAVL
+1740 
-1747 ARVYVGR
+1747 
-1754 QFADQPGSYAI
+1754 
-1765 EIDNVMMQQGTVATA
+1765 
-1780 YMPSGAE
+1780 
-1787 TLAKVSANAAAT
+1787 
-1799 TSLTGTVT
+1799 
-1807 ALQGNVTALGQ
+1807 TALGQ
-1818 SVTSVN
+1818 AVTTVN
-1824 AELDGLRTLGDNL
+1824 AELDGLRTLGDNML
-1837 VPNSDFA
+1837 PNSDFA
-1844 TGLQWWSLAAP
+1844 DGVVWWQVGGSPMPVWSGTNGDGKAGFLLDKTGTATNPSLAAN
-1855 FPVWSETA
+1855 S
-1863 GDNRPGVTMTRT
+1863 
-1875 TSSNPALGAMDA
+1875 A
-1887 QWIPNR
+1887 QWFPSR
-1893 GARRYRAIVRAMG
+1893 GIRRYRAVVRARG
-1906 VSGAMNLMLRLQR
+1906 VSGAMNLMMRLER
-1919 QNRETLAVGYSD
+1919 RNRETGATGTND
-1931 KQLTLTTSFGT
+1931 KTLMLTTSFASYT
-1942 YIVDFDAVDST
+1942 VDFDAVDAT

-1959 WAYNYP
+1959 WAYCWP
-1965 NNAVVRVD
+1965 NVAAIRIDRV
-1973 CIELYDVTDQ
+1973 ELYDVTDQ
-1983 LAAETNA
+1983 LAAEANA
-1990 AATSTLTGKVT
+1990 AATSTLSGKVT
-2001 TLEGTTIAQGQA
+2001 TLEGTTTVQGQA
-2013 ITSVNAQLTAT
+2013 ITTVSAGLAQ
-2024 QQAGA
+2024 A
-2029 NIMVDAGFEGHA
+2029 NRSGSNMVVDGSFEGRASGTALA
-2041 ADALISQSSTGALR
+2041 AWAV
-2055 AIAGSAGARAYV
+2055 V
-2067 GARAARLLR
+2067 GPGGR
-2076 TGAPSNTNTDVYFGP
+2076 TGANALAVSGDGVARSTVIQTFDVTP
-2091 EILTNEGRV
+2091 GRT
-2100 YFVEA
+2100 YYAEA
-2105 WLKNDPDAVAPG
+2105 WVKRV
-2117 GSTYSIGV
+2117 GS
-2125 SGVNSAGVRAWYSAP
+2125 
-2140 ATGTQRMDAL
+2140 ATGGTIQLRGNLSLNGASATYPYFQQLNVSQLNTED
-2150 ANWTKISGY
+2150 WVKISGKL
-2159 VTISNPTVKA
+2159 TIPEGKN
-2169 QLWAAIQGRNGQ
+2169 QLHFQEYHTGNLVSGQ
-2181 TPQNVALLIDN
+2181 QILWDDFVLL
-2192 VMWQD
+2192 D
-2197 VTDAHGAKTTA
+2197 VTEAAAAQGVA

-2229 TTLGQQVN
+2229 TALGQQVN

-2257 MVKDTMTGGGNLLS
+2257 MVKDTMSGGGNLLS
-2271 NTLFKDGRR
+2271 NTLFKDGSR

-2290 TWNELGLVA
+2290 VWNGLGLVA

-2342 FSAYINCHRVGLAIL
+2342 FSAYINCHRVGLALL

-2380 VRPPITLDRMKRL
+2380 VRPPITLERLKRL

-2404 YARVGFYL
+2404 YARVGYYL

-2509 GNSQRIIGTGFGSGD
+2509 GNSQRIIGTGFGGGD

-2538 NKMNA
+2538 NKLNA

-2570 SSTAANPYVEVGPF
+2570 SSTVANPYVEVGPF

-2618 PPAIVTSTVLRLRRN
+2618 PPAIASSTVLRLRRN
-2633 SGAGLELVSQ
+2633 VGAGLELVSQ
-2643 QAFPPSAVLV
+2643 QAFPASAVLV
-2653 SNTYHDRD
+2653 NLTYHDRD
-2661 AGIPQLPNGGWQQQ
+2661 AGIRELPNGGWQQE
-2675 YYFTCSGSFTATEQ
+2675 YYFACSGSFTATEP
-2689 GSTYQSFIY
+2689 GSTFQNFIY
-2698 EGSLT
+2698 EGAIT

-2709 IENQTIAVVSTEE
+2709 IVSQTIAVVSTEE

>member
-161 RNQARPYEPLPLV
+161 RNQARPYEPLPLM

-441 AGNLIAGLGL
+441 GGNLIAGLGL

-466 HCAASKYS
+466 HCAASKYT

-662 SVIGLRIPGE
+662 SFIGLRIPGE
-672 LVYRVFRV
+672 LIYRVFRV

-686 TDQIRLADP
+686 KDQIRLADP

-896 KETVQSADFAGVEI
+896 NETVQSADFAGVEI

-1021 DLAVVNA
+1021 ELGVVNA
-1028 NLVQETGL
+1028 KLVSEAQTRANQIGQAMDA
-1036 RVAAVQQVADN
+1036 VAAEGQA
-1047 LSTTSKALAQEK
+1047 
-1059 IDRANAVLN
+1059 RAAGLLN
-1068 EKTERVAA
+1068 EKLGRQAA
-1076 VENLATT
+1076 VTAESDAR
-1083 TQSQFESVAQQIGSV
+1083 QSDVESLSRALSEV

-1103 TQFDKKKIWYFD
+1103 TQFDSKTIWHFTTTV
-1115 SAIEGWGSNG
+1115 EGWGSNG
-1125 GNPTIVEGWLR
+1125 GAPALNDGWLR
-1136 PFNNSNAYITS
+1136 PTNNSASYAQS
-1147 PTSLAIDGAAY
+1147 PAALGIDGNAY

-1165 RKVGNPVWKGTV
+1165 RRTGNPVWLGLV
-1177 WWTIDADATF
+1177 RWTTEADQAW
-1187 NAAKSSTIAQ
+1187 NDGKSTTIAQ
-1197 PSFDANGIA
+1197 PAFDAAGVA
-1206 TVDIDNIPWN
+1206 TVDISDIPWS
-1216 GASPVRQVRLD
+1216 GPSPIRQVRIA
-1227 LTVAQTANDYILY
+1227 LTRGQTGNDYVEY
-1240 DYVAV
+1240 DYIAI
-1245 GRPTPGASV
+1245 GRPAPGASV
-1254 AEVQEVQTALQQ
+1254 ALVQEERQARVTAL
-1266 ADQVVAQ
+1266 AAEA
-1273 SVTTL
+1273 SERNTL
-1278 GVQMRGQYTGS
+1278 AVQMRGNYTGS
-1289 DPAQLTSGL
+1289 DLSQAQGFVGDERAARVAADTS
-1298 MYQEMQARAT
+1298 
-1308 ADQVQV
+1308 QV
-1314 QRIGTMEA
+1314 QRITAMEA
-1322 RMPAGTGGLATSASV
+1322 RMPAGSGGLATSASV
-1337 TTLQDAMVAADQSN
+1337 TSLQDAMVAADQAN
-1351 AQATTRLSSDLRA
+1351 AHAT
-1364 AMSRSLNLVINGDL
+1364 
-1378 VNDLAGWQVS
+1378 
-1388 GGQPGAWTVS
+1388 
-1398 ATEGRGGGKCL
+1398 
-1409 KGTSIPFGVV
+1409 
-1419 TSVQANLNEGIEVKV
+1419 
-1434 GRRYRLRAW
+1434 
-1443 VKVSADYVGDTD
+1443 
-1455 NSKIRVG
+1455 
-1462 AVRTDGTEVLLW
+1462 
-1474 SRVYNSG
+1474 
-1481 WTNWTLVEAVF
+1481 
-1492 TIAEGT
+1492 
-1498 VRFRLSAGLRNTA
+1498 
-1511 GYVLV
+1511 
-1516 DDFELVDVTDE
+1516 
-1527 EQIAST
+1527 
-1533 ASGLSSITT
+1533 
-1542 RTGVIEGT
+1542 
-1550 LVAHGSALTQV
+1550 
-1561 QADLAGK
+1561 
-1568 ASNAAMSSLE
+1568 
-1578 GKVTQL
+1578 
-1584 GNTVSS
+1584 
-1590 QGTALTNVTASLQNI
+1590 
-1605 GGDNL
+1605 
-1610 ILNSSM
+1610 
-1616 EDGTP
+1616 
-1621 SGVNPPTGWNLERSR
+1621 
-1636 SEGGALSHVDSP
+1636 
-1648 LSGGG
+1648 
-1653 KALRIEWTAV
+1653 TAV
-1663 NAKDWIGL
+1663 NSRLNGL
-1671 NRAGP
+1671 RMKGDSIVPNGNFSDNFLWWVLGGNSGGNTILRDASAGDGGP
-1676 GTNYVKVEANTD
+1676 GVTITRAI
-1688 YVLSSWV
+1688 
-1695 RGSVGTKTQL
+1695 
-1705 YVQWM
+1705 
-1710 NSTGGTVLGTVTLPE
+1710 GGTAPFMDANDGQFFAARGGTRYRAVVRIKLLTGNGNTLVRIIYRNAANVQSQLDRTV
-1725 VAMTGQWQ
+1725 VATATWTDFTIDFPA
-1733 RLVLPAR
+1733 LPA
-1740 SRGDAVL
+1740 DATRAL
-1747 ARVYVGR
+1747 LRVYVHP
-1754 QFADQPGSYAI
+1754 A
-1765 EIDNVMMQQGTVATA
+1765 VGTV
-1780 YMPSGAE
+1780 
-1787 TLAKVSANAAAT
+1787 
-1799 TSLTGTVT
+1799 
-1807 ALQGNVTALGQ
+1807 
-1818 SVTSVN
+1818 
-1824 AELDGLRTLGDNL
+1824 
-1837 VPNSDFA
+1837 
-1844 TGLQWWSLAAP
+1844 
-1855 FPVWSETA
+1855 
-1863 GDNRPGVTMTRT
+1863 
-1875 TSSNPALGAMDA
+1875 
-1887 QWIPNR
+1887 
-1893 GARRYRAIVRAMG
+1893 
-1906 VSGAMNLMLRLQR
+1906 
-1919 QNRETLAVGYSD
+1919 
-1931 KQLTLTTSFGT
+1931 SF
-1942 YIVDFDAVDST
+1942 D
-1953 IGAVRL
+1953 R
-1959 WAYNYP
+1959 
-1965 NNAVVRVD
+1965 
-1973 CIELYDVTDQ
+1973 IELYDVTDQ
-1983 LAAETNA
+1983 LANELTASGLQALTTRTSNIEGNQGAQATLIGQVQSGLAQTNGNVTAAQQAAQAAADAAGAKGKVIYGAALPAAADRLPQNLWIDSTGNANTPKRWNGSAWTTVSDKVATDAAAAAAAAQQTANAAQSQASANAGALSTLDTKVTQQGAALTAQGDAITAVNIRADGLEAGLANVGGDNLLGNSSFEAETNTPA
-1990 AATSTLTGKVT
+1990 AVPGWSNNSGGLGSGVTRRQWADSTLPGSARAWRWELDNVPTSGYLEGISNSGVRLIKVEAGKAHTVSAYVRGTAGFRVLLQFAWRNAANSTISYSGTPSAAQYRTSEDWSRISWTSVAPALATSCVVYIRVYGANAAGQWVEWDNVQVQVGSVATGYAPSAAETAASLAANVSATNTLTGKVSS
-2001 TLEGTTIAQGQA
+2001 LEGTTSALSQAATTVNAKLSSLGDVVSYSITANAQISSAPSGGPRTTAIRNASGGAVAGAGRGFSVCLINSDSTLGPRNGFDTYNSPSVAGQA
-2013 ITSVNAQLTAT
+2013 LADFIAGIPENQYFIVYTSDNVGNML
-2024 QQAGA
+2024 G
-2029 NIMVDAGFEGHA
+2029 
-2041 ADALISQSSTGALR
+2041 
-2055 AIAGSAGARAYV
+2055 GSAGASAAQAALVDAGGTSPAVSALQGSRMYILVGRRKLRA
-2067 GARAARLLR
+2067 GS
-2076 TGAPSNTNTDVYFGP
+2076 GM
-2091 EILTNEGRV
+2091 EILCPAPTSGRADQWCEYNLQV
-2100 YFVEA
+2100 LNGV
-2105 WLKNDPDAVAPG
+2105 P
-2117 GSTYSIGV
+2117 IGMTDQ
-2125 SGVNSAGVRAWYSAP
+2125 RAMQQA
-2140 ATGTQRMDAL
+2140 MDA
-2150 ANWTKISGY
+2150 TS
-2159 VTISNPTVKA
+2159 
-2169 QLWAAIQGRNGQ
+2169 Q
-2181 TPQNVALLIDN
+2181 
-2192 VMWQD
+2192 
-2197 VTDAHGAKTTA
+2197 
-2208 DAAATGLSALTT
+2208 GLSAITA
-2220 TVTQQGGQI
+2220 TVEQQAGQV
-2229 TTLGQQVN
+2229 TALGQQIQ
-2237 QVGAS
+2237 QVGAGI
-2242 VAGKADTQVVQTLTA
+2242 ANKADSSVVQTLTA

-2426 IFQPMLEEMR
+2426 IFQPMLEEVR

-2548 VNGNAYWG
+2548 VSGNAYWG

-2643 QAFPPSAVLV
+2643 QAFPASPVLV